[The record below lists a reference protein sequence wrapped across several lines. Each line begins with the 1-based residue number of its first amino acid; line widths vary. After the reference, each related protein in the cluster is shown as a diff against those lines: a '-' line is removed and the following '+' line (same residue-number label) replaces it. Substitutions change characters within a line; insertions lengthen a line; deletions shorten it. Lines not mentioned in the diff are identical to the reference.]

1 MWDAGSGEQVGA
13 PLKGHRKAVV
23 SVAFSPDGKRIVSGS
38 GDHTIRLWSTETGE
52 ELEPPLEG
60 HQNYVWSVGFSPDGK
75 RLVSGSFDKTI
86 RLWDAETVS
95 EQVGSALET
104 LELLPHL
111 IRFSSQLDHGLC
123 KPVELFNQITS
134 SPATGLVDM
143 TLEGWALAGP
153 MSSLLFWSPPTY
165 QPRWY
170 SPRTQIII
178 APSNVQLD
186 LSGMAHGSLWHLCYN
201 PR

>member
-1 MWDAGSGEQVGA
+1 VWDAGSGEQVGA

-86 RLWDAETVS
+86 RLWDAETVT
-95 EQVGSALET
+95 EQVGSAL
-104 LELLPHL
+104 
-111 IRFSSQLDHGLC
+111 RFSSQLDHGLF

-134 SPATGLVDM
+134 SPATVLVHI

-165 QPRWY
+165 QLRRY

-178 APSNVQLD
+178 PPPNVQLD